1 MTALLFFLTVLFFF
15 PMPFQGFQTPLDY
28 HIRRFLGVVDD
39 APPTRV
45 LEQEALLA
53 ADRHGID
60 RRLFRALIKV
70 ESGWNPRALSH
81 AGARGL
87 AQIMPENHR
96 RCGLSSPSQLWDAIN
111 NARCGAQILSEEL
124 QTYNGNVVKALQ
136 AYNGGPRCVGRCQES
151 IQYSKKVLALANL
164 SSSGG

>member
-1 MTALLFFLTVLFFF
+1 VAALLFFLAVLFFF
-15 PMPFQGFQTPLDY
+15 PMPFHGSQAPLDY
-28 HIRRFLGVVDD
+28 HLRRFLGVAEH
-39 APPTRV
+39 APPKGI
-45 LEQEALLA
+45 LEQEVLLA

-87 AQIMPENHR
+87 AQIMPENHK
-96 RCGLSSPSQLWDAIN
+96 RCGLSNPSQLWDAVN
-111 NARCGAQILSEEL
+111 NVRCGAQILSEEL
-124 QTYNGNVVKALQ
+124 QTYNGDIVKALQ

-151 IQYSKKVLALANL
+151 IQYSKKVLALANP
-164 SSSGG
+164 SSLGG

>member
-1 MTALLFFLTVLFFF
+1 MAALLVFLAVIFSL
-15 PMPFQGFQTPLDY
+15 PMPFQGSQAPLDY
-28 HIRRFLGVVDD
+28 HIRRFLGVAEDT
-39 APPTRV
+39 PPKGII
-45 LEQEALLA
+45 EQEALLA
-53 ADRHGID
+53 ADSHGID

-87 AQIMPENHR
+87 AQIMPENHK
-96 RCGLSSPSQLWDAIN
+96 RCGLGSPNQLWDAIN

-164 SSSGG
+164 SSSEG